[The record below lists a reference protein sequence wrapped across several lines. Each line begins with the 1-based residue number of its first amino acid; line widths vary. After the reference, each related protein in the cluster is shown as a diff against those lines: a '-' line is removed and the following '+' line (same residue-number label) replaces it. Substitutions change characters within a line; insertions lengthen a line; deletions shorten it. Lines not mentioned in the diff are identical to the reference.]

1 MTQILVVFTG
11 GTIGSKKQGAAINVR
26 NNGSYMLLDAY
37 QEAYTAPVTFTP
49 IQPLNILSENLTP
62 EHWQTLLK
70 ALADRDL
77 SKYDGVIITHG
88 SDTLAYSANMLGLF
102 LQHVNIPVMIVASNY
117 PIGDKRANGLRNFA
131 AAVSLIEQKV
141 ASNVYVV
148 YENNK
153 QQMNCYLATRITQC
167 ETFTDQFS
175 SPYGLVLG
183 EVKQGKLE
191 FNAHPLNPTEIE
203 LQNRKILQWPSFI
216 QDASFTFN
224 RVLYIKPYIGI
235 DYSWIQWNA
244 DTKPVAIVHD
254 LYHSGTACAGEEG
267 VASLISLI
275 ERAKADGIPV
285 YLSPIRDLNEAIYA
299 STGLLVEAG
308 AYPVSGLS
316 VEATL
321 AKVHLSSLLYEEY
334 EKQISFV
341 QTEVVNFE
349 QHIVV

>member
-11 GTIGSKKQGAAINVR
+11 GTIGSKKQGTAINVR
-26 NNGSYMLLDAY
+26 DNGSYMLLDAY
-37 QEAYTAPVTFTP
+37 QEAYAVPVTFTP

-62 EHWQTLLK
+62 EHWQTILK

-77 SKYDGVIITHG
+77 TKYDGVIITHG

-131 AAVSLIEQKV
+131 AAVSLIQQKIPN
-141 ASNVYVV
+141 NVYVV
-148 YENNK
+148 YENHK

-167 ETFTDQFS
+167 EAFTDQFS

-183 EVKQGKLE
+183 EVKNGKLE
-191 FNAHPLNPTEIE
+191 YNAHALNPTEADLRDRE
-203 LQNRKILQWPSFI
+203 VKQWPSYIHEADF
-216 QDASFTFN
+216 SFN

-235 DYSWIQWNA
+235 DYSWIQWTA

-254 LYHSGTACAGEEG
+254 LYHSGTACAGEENMT
-267 VASLISLI
+267 SLISLVK
-275 ERAKADGIPV
+275 RAKADRIPV

-299 STGLLVEAG
+299 STGELVGAG

-316 VEATL
+316 IEATL
-321 AKVHLSSLLYEEY
+321 AKVHLSSLLYENNV
-334 EKQISFV
+334 EKQVSFV
-341 QTEVVNFE
+341 QSAEVNFE
-349 QHIVV
+349 QHK